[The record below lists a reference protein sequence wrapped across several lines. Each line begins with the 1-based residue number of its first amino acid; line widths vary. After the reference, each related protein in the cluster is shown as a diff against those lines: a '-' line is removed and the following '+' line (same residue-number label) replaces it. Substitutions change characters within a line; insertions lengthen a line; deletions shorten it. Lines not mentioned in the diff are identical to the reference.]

1 MVSTPDAARR
11 LHPGTIALRIVVKA
25 PQNVAGLVALS
36 AAASKGGFL
45 VMAGVAALVLVGAG
59 LLTWLRWRSFTYRI
73 GDGELVI
80 ADGILHRNRR
90 SIPFERI
97 QDVSIDQK
105 LLARIFG
112 LARVRIE
119 TGGGE
124 ADEASLDSV
133 SLAEAARLR
142 AVLRGRDVPDVATT
156 VEAPARDIVFA
167 MDTRRLLTMGLFGFS
182 LVWVGVLF
190 AAINQLGDL
199 IGLDWT
205 GWWNWAGMA
214 GREAWTLATPLF
226 VLVGALVA
234 LAVGAVSGVARTFVI
249 DHGFRLE
256 REGDRLR
263 RVRGLTTR
271 TEVVVSVARVQ
282 LALIERGMVSGRL
295 GWSSLRLQTLGGSD
309 DVGGRQQVAPF
320 AREEELTRVLAAAGY
335 PAFDPLPLRP
345 VAFGHVVRA
354 AVLRGGLP
362 LVGVAVA
369 SWFVPLAA
377 FALLLV
383 PVPVAIALM
392 ARRRHRYA
400 ILGDT
405 LQVMRG
411 VLTKQAWIVPLRNIQ
426 SVSVTRSPLQRL
438 LGIATVRVDSAGA
451 KGMGR
456 PDISDLAIED
466 AYPLARALLAAR
478 SGGGVHVIRATE
490 DLSAARSEPAHR

>member
-1 MVSTPDAARR
+1 MVSAPDAARR

-36 AAASKGGFL
+36 AAASRGGWL

-59 LLTWLRWRSFTYRI
+59 LVTWLRWRSFTYRI
-73 GDGELVI
+73 ADGELVI

-133 SLAEAARLR
+133 SLGEAARLR
-142 AVLRGRDVPDVATT
+142 AVLRGRETPVAATT
-156 VEAPARDIVFA
+156 GQIPSRDVVFA
-167 MDTRRLLTMGLFGFS
+167 MDTRRVLTMGLFGFS

-190 AAINQLGDL
+190 AAINQVGDL
-199 IGLDWT
+199 FGLDWD
-205 GWWNWAGMA
+205 GWRDWAGVA
-214 GREAWTLATPLF
+214 RREALALATPLF
-226 VLVGALVA
+226 ALLAAIVA
-234 LAVGAVSGVARTFVI
+234 LAVGAISGVARTFFI

-256 REGDRLR
+256 REGGRLR
-263 RVRGLTTR
+263 RLRGLTTR
-271 TEVVVSVARVQ
+271 TEVVVSLRRIQ

-320 AREEELTRVLAAAGY
+320 ARDEEVTGVLAAADY

-354 AVLRGGLP
+354 AIVRGGVPLVGIAVACWFLPLAGLALP
-362 LVGVAVA
+362 LVAIPVV
-369 SWFVPLAA
+369 S
-377 FALLLV
+377 ALL
-383 PVPVAIALM
+383 

-400 ILGDT
+400 VVGDT

-411 VLTKQAWIVPLRNIQ
+411 VLAKQAWIVPLANIQ

-438 LGIATVRVDSAGA
+438 LGVATVRVDTAGA
-451 KGMGR
+451 KGIGR
-456 PDISDLAIED
+456 PDISDLAVED
-466 AYPLARALLAAR
+466 AWPLARALLGV
-478 SGGGVHVIRATE
+478 GGAGSWQGSKAIAGV
-490 DLSAARSEPAHR
+490 

>member
-1 MVSTPDAARR
+1 MVSAPDAPRR
-11 LHPGTIALRIVVKA
+11 LHPGTIALRIIMKA
-25 PQNVAGLVALS
+25 PQNFVGLVALS
-36 AAASKGGFL
+36 AAMSRAGML
-45 VMAGVAALVLVGAG
+45 TMAGVAALVLVGAG
-59 LLTWLRWRSFTYRI
+59 LVTWLRWRSFPYRI
-73 GDGELVI
+73 ADGELVL

-105 LLARIFG
+105 LLARVFG

-142 AVLRGRDVPDVATT
+142 AVLRGRDAPSVADTAET
-156 VEAPARDIVFA
+156 APAREPVFA
-167 MDTRRLLTMGLFGFS
+167 MDSRRVLTMGLFGFS

-190 AAINQLGDL
+190 AAINQIGDL
-199 IGLDWT
+199 VGLDWD
-205 GWWNWAGMA
+205 GWRDWAGVA
-214 GREAWTLATPLF
+214 RREALALATPLF
-226 VLVGALVA
+226 VLFAAAAALVVGAI
-234 LAVGAVSGVARTFVI
+234 SGVARTFFVE
-249 DHGFRLE
+249 HGFRLE

-271 TEVVVSVARVQ
+271 TEVVVSLRRIQ

-320 AREEELTRVLAAAGY
+320 ARSGEVARVLAAAEY
-335 PAFDPLPLRP
+335 PAFDPLPLGP

-354 AVLRGGLP
+354 ALLRGGVP

-369 SWFVPLAA
+369 SWFLPLAVLA
-377 FALLLV
+377 FPLVAIPVVSALL
-383 PVPVAIALM
+383 

-400 ILGDT
+400 IIGDT

-411 VLTKQAWIVPLRNIQ
+411 VLAQRAWIVPLANIQ

-438 LGIATVRVDSAGA
+438 LGIATVRVDTAGA
-451 KGMGR
+451 KGIGR
-456 PDISDLAIED
+456 PDISDLAVED
-466 AYPLARALLAAR
+466 AYPLARALLANR
-478 SGGGVHVIRATE
+478 LGDSSGSGPVA
-490 DLSAARSEPAHR
+490 

>member
-1 MVSTPDAARR
+1 MVSAPDAARR

-25 PQNVAGLVALS
+25 PQNVAGLIAIS
-36 AAASKGGFL
+36 AASSRGGL
-45 VMAGVAALVLVGAG
+45 WVMAGVAALVLVGAATV
-59 LLTWLRWRSFTYRI
+59 TWLRWRSFTYRI
-73 GDGELVI
+73 ADGELVI

-90 SIPFERI
+90 SIPFERM

-142 AVLRGRDVPDVATT
+142 AVLRGR
-156 VEAPARDIVFA
+156 EAPAATIAAPPPIRDVVFA
-167 MDTRRLLTMGLFGFS
+167 MDTRRLLTMGMFGFS

-199 IGLDWT
+199 MGLDGK
-205 GWWNWAGMA
+205 GWWSWIGIA
-214 GREAWTLATPLF
+214 GREAWAQATPLLALLA
-226 VLVGALVA
+226 VVAALVI
-234 LAVGAVSGVARTFVI
+234 GAISGVARTFFI

-256 REGDRLR
+256 REGERLR

-271 TEVVVSVARVQ
+271 TEVVVSLKRIQ
-282 LALIERGMVSGRL
+282 LALIERGMVSGRF
-295 GWSSLRLQTLGGSD
+295 GWSGLRLQTLGGSD
-309 DVGGRQQVAPF
+309 DAGGRQQVAPF
-320 AREEELTRVLAAAGY
+320 ARDDEVTRVLAAAGY

-345 VAFGHVVRA
+345 VAFGHAVRA
-354 AVLRGGLP
+354 ALLRGGVP
-362 LVGVAVA
+362 LVGVAIA
-369 SWFVPLAA
+369 TWFVPLMG

-383 PVPVAIALM
+383 PVPVVIALL

-411 VLTKQAWIVPLRNIQ
+411 VLVKQAWIVPLRNIQ

-438 LGIATVRVDSAGA
+438 LGIATVRVDTAGA
-451 KGMGR
+451 KGLGR
-456 PDISDLAIED
+456 PDITDLAVED
-466 AYPLARALLAAR
+466 AYSLARALLHGR
-478 SGGGVHVIRATE
+478 
-490 DLSAARSEPAHR
+490 

>member
-1 MVSTPDAARR
+1 MVSESDAARR

-36 AAASKGGFL
+36 AAASKGGAL

-59 LLTWLRWRSFTYRI
+59 LVTWLRWRSFTYRI
-73 GDGELVI
+73 ADGELVI

-105 LLARIFG
+105 LLARVFG

-142 AVLRGRDVPDVATT
+142 AVLRGRDAPVAAATEAVPT
-156 VEAPARDIVFA
+156 RDIVFA
-167 MDTRRLLTMGLFGFS
+167 MDMRRVLTMGLFGFS

-199 IGLDWT
+199 IGLDWN
-205 GWWNWAGMA
+205 GWRDWAGIA
-214 GREAWTLATPLF
+214 GRQAWALATPLF
-226 VLVGALVA
+226 VLLAAIAALTVGAI
-234 LAVGAVSGVARTFVI
+234 SGVARTFFI
-249 DHGFRLE
+249 EHGFRLE
-256 REGDRLR
+256 REGTRLR

-271 TEVVVSVARVQ
+271 TEVVVSLARIQ

-295 GWSSLRLQTLGGSD
+295 GWSGLRLQTLGGSD

-320 AREEELTRVLAAAGY
+320 ARDEEVTRVLAAAGY
-335 PAFDPLPLRP
+335 PAFDPQPLRP
-345 VAFGHVVRA
+345 VAFGHVVRTGL
-354 AVLRGGLP
+354 LRGGLP
-362 LVGVAVA
+362 LLGVLAI

-377 FALLLV
+377 LALLLV
-383 PVPVAIALM
+383 PIPVVVALM

-400 ILGDT
+400 IVGDT
-405 LQVMRG
+405 LQVTRG
-411 VLTKQAWIVPLRNIQ
+411 VLSKQAWIVPLRHIQ

-438 LGIATVRVDSAGA
+438 LGVATVRVDTAGA

-456 PDISDLAIED
+456 PDVSDLAVGD
-466 AYPLARALLAAR
+466 AYPLARALLAVRPGTNA
-478 SGGGVHVIRATE
+478 
-490 DLSAARSEPAHR
+490 

>member
-1 MVSTPDAARR
+1 MVIASDAARR

-36 AAASKGGFL
+36 AAASKGGWM
-45 VMAGVAALVLVGAG
+45 VMAGVAALVLIGAASV
-59 LLTWLRWRSFTYRI
+59 TWLRWRSFTYRI
-73 GDGELVI
+73 ADAELVI
-80 ADGILHRNRR
+80 ADGILNRNRR

-142 AVLRGRDVPDVATT
+142 AVLRGREAAVADATGQ
-156 VEAPARDIVFA
+156 APTRQPVFA
-167 MDTRRLLTMGLFGFS
+167 MDRRRVLTMGLFGFS
-182 LVWVGVLF
+182 LVWVSLLF
-190 AAINQLGDL
+190 AAINQVGELT
-199 IGLDWT
+199 GLDWD
-205 GWWNWAGMA
+205 GWRDWAGVA
-214 GREAWTLATPLF
+214 RREAMALATPVFALF
-226 VLVGALVA
+226 AAIAALV
-234 LAVGAVSGVARTFVI
+234 VGAVSGVARTFFI
-249 DHGFRLE
+249 QHGFRLE

-271 TEVVVSVARVQ
+271 TEVVVSLRRIQ

-309 DVGGRQQVAPF
+309 DVCGRQQVAPF
-320 AREEELTRVLAAAGY
+320 ARDEEVTRVLAAAGY
-335 PAFDPLPLRP
+335 PAFDPLPLRA

-354 AVLRGGLP
+354 AVVRGGMPLVVLGVACWFLPLAGLALP
-362 LVGVAVA
+362 LVAIPVV
-369 SWFVPLAA
+369 S
-377 FALLLV
+377 ALL
-383 PVPVAIALM
+383 

-400 ILGDT
+400 IIGNT

-411 VLTKQAWIVPLRNIQ
+411 VLSQRAWIVPLANIQ
-426 SVSVTRSPLQRL
+426 SVSVTRSPMQRL
-438 LGIATVRVDSAGA
+438 LGVATVRVDTAGA
-451 KGMGR
+451 KGSGR
-456 PDISDLAIED
+456 PDISDLAVED
-466 AYPLARALLAAR
+466 AYPLARALLAA
-478 SGGGVHVIRATE
+478 G
-490 DLSAARSEPAHR
+490 D

>member
-1 MVSTPDAARR
+1 MVSAPDAARR

-36 AAASKGGFL
+36 AAASKGGAL
-45 VMAGVAALVLVGAG
+45 VMAGVAALVLVGAA
-59 LLTWLRWRSFTYRI
+59 LMTWLRWRSFTYCVA
-73 GDGELVI
+73 DGELVI

-105 LLARIFG
+105 LLARVFG

-142 AVLRGRDVPDVATT
+142 AVLRGRDAPVAAATEPVPT
-156 VEAPARDIVFA
+156 RDIVFA
-167 MDTRRLLTMGLFGFS
+167 MDTRRVLTMGLFGFS

-199 IGLDWT
+199 IGLDWN
-205 GWWNWAGMA
+205 GWRDWAGIA
-214 GREAWTLATPLF
+214 GRRAWALATPL
-226 VLVGALVA
+226 LALLAAVAA
-234 LAVGAVSGVARTFVI
+234 LAIGAISGVARTFFI
-249 DHGFRLE
+249 EHGFRLE
-256 REGDRLR
+256 REGARLR

-271 TEVVVSVARVQ
+271 TEVVVSLARIQ

-295 GWSSLRLQTLGGSD
+295 GWAGLRLQTLGGSD

-320 AREEELTRVLAAAGY
+320 ARDEEVTRVLAAAGY
-335 PAFDPLPLRP
+335 PAFNPQPLRP

-354 AVLRGGLP
+354 GVLRGGLP
-362 LVGVAVA
+362 FLAILA
-369 SWFVPLAA
+369 ISWFVPLAA
-377 FALLLV
+377 LALLLV
-383 PVPVAIALM
+383 PIPVVVALM

-400 ILGDT
+400 IIGDT
-405 LQVMRG
+405 LQVVRG
-411 VLTKQAWIVPLRNIQ
+411 VLSKQAWIVPLRHIQ

-438 LGIATVRVDSAGA
+438 LGIATVRVDTAGA
-451 KGMGR
+451 KGLGR
-456 PDISDLAIED
+456 PDVSDLAVGD
-466 AYPLARALLAAR
+466 AYPLARALLAVR
-478 SGGGVHVIRATE
+478 SGVNAQGIASRPE
-490 DLSAARSEPAHR
+490 IAR

>member
-1 MVSTPDAARR
+1 MVSPPDAARR
-11 LHPGTIALRIVVKA
+11 LHPGTIVLRIVVKA
-25 PQNVAGLVALS
+25 PQNVAGLIALS
-36 AAASKGGFL
+36 AAASRGGWL
-45 VMAGVAALVLVGAG
+45 VMAGLVALLLVGTG
-59 LLTWLRWRSFTYRI
+59 LVTWLRWRSFTYRI
-73 GDGELVI
+73 ADGELLI

-112 LARVRIE
+112 LAHVRIE

-142 AVLRGRDVPDVATT
+142 AVLRGRDAPVAGAI
-156 VEAPARDIVFA
+156 ERAPAREPVFA
-167 MDTRRLLTMGLFGFS
+167 MDGRRVLTMGLFGFS

-190 AAINQLGDL
+190 AAINQVGDV
-199 IGLDWT
+199 IGLDWD
-205 GWWNWAGMA
+205 GWRDWAGVA
-214 GREAWTLATPLF
+214 GREAVALATPIFALF
-226 VLVGALVA
+226 AAIVALV
-234 LAVGAVSGVARTFVI
+234 VGAVSGVARTFFI
-249 DHGFRLE
+249 EHGFRLE

-263 RVRGLTTR
+263 RFRGLTTR
-271 TEVVVSVARVQ
+271 TEVVLSLRRIQ

-320 AREEELTRVLAAAGY
+320 ARDDEVARVLAAADY
-335 PAFDPLPLRP
+335 PAFDPLSLRP

-354 AVLRGGLP
+354 VLLRGGVP

-369 SWFVPLAA
+369 SWFLPLVA
-377 FALLLV
+377 FALPL
-383 PVPVAIALM
+383 VAIPVVSALL
-392 ARRRHRYA
+392 ARRCHRYA
-400 ILGDT
+400 IVGDT

-411 VLTKQAWIVPLRNIQ
+411 VLSKRAWIVPLANIQ

-438 LGIATVRVDSAGA
+438 LGIATVLVDTAGA
-451 KGMGR
+451 KGIGR
-456 PDISDLAIED
+456 PDVSDLAVED
-466 AYPLARALLAAR
+466 AYALARGLVGAV
-478 SGGGVHVIRATE
+478 GGER
-490 DLSAARSEPAHR
+490 

>member
-1 MVSTPDAARR
+1 MVTAPDAARR
-11 LHPGTIALRIVVKA
+11 LHPGTIALRIIVKA

-36 AAASKGGFL
+36 AAASQAGL
-45 VMAGVAALVLVGAG
+45 WVMAGVAALVLVGAG
-59 LLTWLRWRSFTYRI
+59 LVTWARWRSFTYRI
-73 GDGELVI
+73 ADGELVI

-105 LLARIFG
+105 LLARLFG

-142 AVLRGRDVPDVATT
+142 AVLRGREAAVA
-156 VEAPARDIVFA
+156 EAAEQAPTRDPVFA
-167 MDTRRLLTMGLFGFS
+167 MDGRRVLTMGLFGFS

-190 AAINQLGDL
+190 AAINQVGDL
-199 IGLDWT
+199 IGLDWD
-205 GWWNWAGMA
+205 GWRDWAGVA
-214 GREAWTLATPLF
+214 RREAVALATPLF
-226 VLVGALVA
+226 ALFAAIAALV
-234 LAVGAVSGVARTFVI
+234 VGAVSGVARTFFI
-249 DHGFRLE
+249 EHGFRLE

-271 TEVVVSVARVQ
+271 TEVVVSLRRIQ

-309 DVGGRQQVAPF
+309 DAGGRQQVAPF
-320 AREEELTRVLAAAGY
+320 ARDDEVTRVLAAAGY

-354 AVLRGGLP
+354 ALLRGGVP
-362 LVGVAVA
+362 LVGLGVA
-369 SWFVPLAA
+369 SWFLPLASLA
-377 FALLLV
+377 LPLVAIPVVSALL
-383 PVPVAIALM
+383 

-400 ILGDT
+400 IVGDT

-411 VLTKQAWIVPLRNIQ
+411 VLAKRAWIVPLANIQ

-438 LGIATVRVDSAGA
+438 LGIATVRVDTAGA
-451 KGMGR
+451 KGIGR
-456 PDISDLAIED
+456 PDVSDLAVED
-466 AYPLARALLAAR
+466 AYPLARALVAGR
-478 SGGGVHVIRATE
+478 HSICR
-490 DLSAARSEPAHR
+490 D

>member
-1 MVSTPDAARR
+1 MVSVPDAPRR

-25 PQNVAGLVALS
+25 PQNIAGLVALS
-36 AAASKGGFL
+36 AAASKGGLL
-45 VMAGVAALVLVGAG
+45 VMGGVAALVLVGAA
-59 LLTWLRWRSFTYRI
+59 LITWLRWRSFTYCI
-73 GDGELVI
+73 AEGELVI
-80 ADGILHRNRR
+80 AHGILHRNRR

-105 LLARIFG
+105 LLARLFG

-142 AVLRGRDVPDVATT
+142 AVLRGGDAPVAA
-156 VEAPARDIVFA
+156 VAEPVPAREVIFA
-167 MDTRRLLTMGLFGFS
+167 MDTRRVLTMGLFGFS
-182 LVWVGVLF
+182 LVWIGVLF

-199 IGLDWT
+199 IGIDLD
-205 GWWNWAGMA
+205 GWRDWAGVA
-214 GREAWTLATPLF
+214 GREAWALATPLF
-226 VLVGALVA
+226 ALLAALIALVI
-234 LAVGAVSGVARTFVI
+234 GAISGIARTFFI
-249 DHGFRLE
+249 EHGFRLE
-256 REGDRLR
+256 REGERLR

-271 TEVVVSVARVQ
+271 TEVVVSLRRIQ

-295 GWSSLRLQTLGGSD
+295 GWSGLRLQTLGGSD

-320 AREEELTRVLAAAGY
+320 AHDEEVTRVLAAADY

-354 AVLRGGLP
+354 GLLRGGLP
-362 LVGVAVA
+362 LIGVAAV

-383 PVPVAIALM
+383 PIPVTVALM

-400 ILGDT
+400 IIGDT

-411 VLTKQAWIVPLRNIQ
+411 VLSKQAWIVPLRHIQ

-438 LGIATVRVDSAGA
+438 LGIATVRVDTAGA

-456 PDISDLAIED
+456 PDVSDLAVED
-466 AYPLARALLAAR
+466 AYPLARALLA
-478 SGGGVHVIRATE
+478 VWP
-490 DLSAARSEPAHR
+490 DLDANVVPSRMGIAS

>member
-1 MVSTPDAARR
+1 MVGAPDAARR

-25 PQNVAGLVALS
+25 PQNVAGLIALS
-36 AAASKGGFL
+36 AAASRGGL
-45 VMAGVAALVLVGAG
+45 WVMAGVAALVLVGAG
-59 LLTWLRWRSFTYRI
+59 VVTWLRWRSFTYRI
-73 GDGELVI
+73 ADGELVI

-142 AVLRGRDVPDVATT
+142 AVLRGRD
-156 VEAPARDIVFA
+156 APAATIAAPPPIRDVLFA
-167 MDTRRLLTMGLFGFS
+167 MDPRRLLTMGLFGFS

-199 IGLDWT
+199 MGLDGR
-205 GWWNWAGMA
+205 GWWSWVGIA
-214 GREAWTLATPLF
+214 GREAWALATPLF
-226 VLVGALVA
+226 VLMAVIAALVI
-234 LAVGAVSGVARTFVI
+234 GAISGVARTFFI

-256 REGDRLR
+256 REGERLR

-271 TEVVVSVARVQ
+271 TEVVVSLRRIQ
-282 LALIERGMVSGRL
+282 LALIERGMVSGRF
-295 GWSSLRLQTLGGSD
+295 GWSGLRLQTLGGSD
-309 DVGGRQQVAPF
+309 DAGRRQQVAPF
-320 AREEELTRVLAAAGY
+320 ARDEEVTRVLAAAGY

-354 AVLRGGLP
+354 ALLRGGVP
-362 LVGVAVA
+362 LVGVAIA
-369 SWFVPLAA
+369 TWFVPLMG

-383 PVPVAIALM
+383 PVPVAIALL

-411 VLTKQAWIVPLRNIQ
+411 VLAKQAWIVPLRSIQ

-438 LGIATVRVDSAGA
+438 LGIATVRVDTAGA
-451 KGMGR
+451 KGLGR
-456 PDISDLAIED
+456 PDITDLAVED
-466 AYPLARALLAAR
+466 AYPLARALLHGR
-478 SGGGVHVIRATE
+478 
-490 DLSAARSEPAHR
+490 

>member
-1 MVSTPDAARR
+1 MVSAPDAARR
-11 LHPGTIALRIVVKA
+11 LHPGTIALRIIVKA

-36 AAASKGGFL
+36 AAASQGGAK
-45 VMAGVAALVLVGAG
+45 VMAGIAALVLVGAG
-59 LLTWLRWRSFTYRI
+59 LVTWLRWRSFTYRI
-73 GDGELVI
+73 ADGELVI

-105 LLARIFG
+105 LLARVFG

-124 ADEASLDSV
+124 VDEAALDSV

-142 AVLRGRDVPDVATT
+142 AVLRGREARR
-156 VEAPARDIVFA
+156 EAPVADRAEQEPHREAVFA
-167 MDTRRLLTMGLFGFS
+167 MDGRRVLTMGLFGFS

-190 AAINQLGDL
+190 AAINQVGDL
-199 IGLDWT
+199 FGLDWD
-205 GWWNWAGMA
+205 GWRDWAGVA
-214 GREAWTLATPLF
+214 RREALALATPLF
-226 VLVGALVA
+226 ALFAAIVALVVGAI
-234 LAVGAVSGVARTFVI
+234 SGVARTFFI
-249 DHGFRLE
+249 EHGFRLE

-263 RVRGLTTR
+263 RVRGLATR
-271 TEVVVSVARVQ
+271 TEVVVSVARIQ

-320 AREEELTRVLAAAGY
+320 ARDAEVTRVLAAAGY

-354 AVLRGGLP
+354 ALLRGGVP
-362 LVGVAVA
+362 LVGLGIAG
-369 SWFVPLAA
+369 WFVPLVALA
-377 FALLLV
+377 LPLVAIPVVSALL
-383 PVPVAIALM
+383 

-400 ILGDT
+400 IVGDT

-411 VLTKQAWIVPLRNIQ
+411 VLAKQAWIVPLANIQ

-438 LGIATVRVDSAGA
+438 LGIATVRVDTAGA
-451 KGMGR
+451 KGIGR
-456 PDISDLAIED
+456 PDVSDLAVED
-466 AYPLARALLAAR
+466 AYPLARALVVGR
-478 SGGGVHVIRATE
+478 PGGR
-490 DLSAARSEPAHR
+490 